1 MPTKK
6 PVTWTGFFVP
16 SPKARIDKLR
26 GGEPVTCIE
35 GAAHAQRQGRHIDEL
50 VGWHFFAFLH
60 QLGRFTTF
68 SLNRPS
74 CLAILRRTGYRKE

>member
-1 MPTKK
+1 MD
-6 PVTWTGFFVP
+6 GLFVVRG
-16 SPKARIDKLR
+16 PKACIDKLS
-26 GGEPVTCIE
+26 GSEPVTCIE
-35 GAAHAQRQGRHIDEL
+35 WAAHAQRQRRHIDEL

-60 QLGRFTTF
+60 QLGSFAAF